1 MMHGEAQPKCTPFR
15 WFILVLL
22 MALCFISHF
31 NRASM
36 ASAGDERLMKQFAIS
51 PTSMGKVYSA
61 FLIVYTVFM
70 IPGGLFIDRFGS
82 RLALALMGL
91 STAFFCAFTGA
102 IGFGFIAASQVWL
115 SLMIIRSLMGL
126 FT

>member
-1 MMHGEAQPKCTPFR
+1 MMHGEAQTKSAPLR
-15 WFILVLL
+15 WFILSLL

-36 ASAGDERLMKQFAIS
+36 ASAGDERIMKQFSIS

-70 IPGGLFIDRFGS
+70 VPGGLFIDRFGP
-82 RLALALMGL
+82 RRALALMAL

-102 IGFGFIAASQVWL
+102 IGWGFIAASQVWL
-115 SLMIIRSLMGL
+115 SLM
-126 FT
+126 